1 MTHEMLRLQAEPGG
15 PPPDRV
21 EDDPAHPAADGVPE
35 RTAGPAAEPLGSV
48 LARRRGGVGVRE
60 RAAMFIAPERV
71 RTYRPIDNRRPEAFT
86 CDGAFIFTILPE
98 RVMSSM
104 PLHAE
109 LLAGNVKFLEG
120 TLADFSDADML
131 ARPVPAANHAAWQI
145 GHLIVAETN
154 MVNSVKPGALPELP
168 AGFAE
173 KFTKETAKI
182 SDPAAFPK
190 KAELLAQFEKTRAAS
205 VEWAKSLTAADMQQ
219 PTNERL
225 ARFAPTV
232 GHLVSLLPTHVAM
245 HVGQFQ
251 VIRRALGKP
260 VLF

>member
-1 MTHEMLRLQAEPGG
+1 
-15 PPPDRV
+15 
-21 EDDPAHPAADGVPE
+21 
-35 RTAGPAAEPLGSV
+35 
-48 LARRRGGVGVRE
+48 
-60 RAAMFIAPERV
+60 
-71 RTYRPIDNRRPEAFT
+71 
-86 CDGAFIFTILPE
+86 
-98 RVMSSM
+98 MSSM

-109 LLAGNVKFLEG
+109 LLAKNVGFLTS

-131 ARPVPAANHAAWQI
+131 ARPVPAANHAAWQL
-145 GHLIVAETN
+145 GHLIVAEN
-154 MVNSVKPGALPELP
+154 RMINGVKPGALPELP
-168 AGFAE
+168 AGFAD

-182 SDPAAFPK
+182 NDPAAFPK
-190 KAELLAQFEKTRAAS
+190 KAELIALFEKTRAAT
-205 VEWAKSLTAADMQQ
+205 VEWAKSVTPEEMQK

-232 GHLVSLLPTHVAM
+232 GHLCYLIPTHVAM

>member
-1 MTHEMLRLQAEPGG
+1 
-15 PPPDRV
+15 
-21 EDDPAHPAADGVPE
+21 
-35 RTAGPAAEPLGSV
+35 
-48 LARRRGGVGVRE
+48 
-60 RAAMFIAPERV
+60 
-71 RTYRPIDNRRPEAFT
+71 
-86 CDGAFIFTILPE
+86 
-98 RVMSSM
+98 MSLM

-109 LLAGNVKFLEG
+109 LLAGNVGFLKN

-145 GHLIVAETN
+145 GHLIVAETS
-154 MVNSVKPGALPELP
+154 MINSVKPGAMPELP

-173 KFTKETAKI
+173 KFHKDNAKNN
-182 SDPAAFPK
+182 DAAAFPK
-190 KAELLAQFEKTRAAS
+190 KDELLAQFEKTRAAT
-205 VEWAKSLTAADMQQ
+205 VEWAKGLTPADMGK
-219 PTNERL
+219 PTSERV

-232 GHLVSLLPTHVAM
+232 GHLASMLPNHVMM